1 MNFQLP
7 KTSYNSPEKREVKS
21 IVEQYRHAREKG
33 EDGIACTTQ
42 PYWYGNRLAGR
53 VMADHGVNLREEYS
67 LMSKK
72 EKDCTISMGD
82 GSLKR
87 IQYHSPICRT
97 KIYYR
102 GDRPVL
108 KVREHLQERYILA
121 DVGYKNGKTLYCENC
136 GALMDG
142 TRDYGGC
149 PHCGSAVRIR
159 GARKKI
165 VTIDREMSGGWYQWR
180 FILGVSLFFLIC
192 MFVSGIA
199 ELIQEGDFSCSS
211 VLGMFFYLLLA
222 AAASAPMSIVMG
234 VLFGNFLFVPILISL
249 GCSNA
254 RVNRVGYEMRKRD
267 PHFSHTEF
275 YGLTQAYMKLWFL
288 SAEPSDLGCISEVE
302 NCRDESILDVDCLGC
317 KGSRVWTYDD
327 FTYISM
333 KLKVRLICAQGEKL
347 TKKRKACRVTMKRQ
361 KNVLTSLEPEALKC
375 GNCGASIDM
384 LGDGHCTY
392 CGSRADIS
400 SIDWMLCGV
409 QTED

>member
-1 MNFQLP
+1 MKFQLP
-7 KTSYNSPEKREVKS
+7 QTSYNSPEKREVKS
-21 IVEQYRHAREKG
+21 IVEQYRRAREKG

-42 PYWYGNRLAGR
+42 PYWYGNRLANKI
-53 VMADHGVNLREEYS
+53 MADHGVSLREEYS

-72 EKDCTISMGD
+72 EKDYTISMGD

-97 KIYYR
+97 KVYCR

-121 DVGYKNGKTLYCENC
+121 DVGYKNVKTLYCESC
-136 GALMDG
+136 GARMDV

-149 PHCGSAVRIR
+149 PHCGSTVRIR

-180 FILGVSLFFLIC
+180 FILGVSLFFFVC
-192 MFVSGIA
+192 MFISGVI
-199 ELIQEGDFSCSS
+199 ELIQEGDFSYGS

-222 AAASAPMSIVMG
+222 AAASAPMSIVVG
-234 VLFGNFLFVPILISL
+234 VFFGNFLFVPILISL

-254 RVNRVGYEMRKRD
+254 RVNRVGYEMQKRD

-288 SAEPSDLGCISEVE
+288 SAKPSDLGCISEVE

-317 KGSRVWTYDD
+317 KGSRVWTDAD
-327 FTYISM
+327 FTYIAM

-347 TKKRKACRVTMKRQ
+347 TKKKTVCTVTMKRQ
-361 KNVLTSLEPEALKC
+361 KHVRTGLEPEILKC

-384 LGDGHCTY
+384 LGDGRCTY

-400 SIDWMLCGV
+400 AIDWMLCDVNTGS
-409 QTED
+409 

>member
-1 MNFQLP
+1 MKFQLP
-7 KTSYNSPEKREVKS
+7 QTSYNSPEKREVKS
-21 IVEQYRHAREKG
+21 IVEQYRRAREKG

-42 PYWYGNRLAGR
+42 PYWYGNRLTNKI
-53 VMADHGVNLREEYS
+53 MADHGVSLREEYS

-72 EKDCTISMGD
+72 EKDYTISMGD

-97 KIYYR
+97 KVYCR

-121 DVGYKNGKTLYCENC
+121 DVGYKNAKTLYCESC
-136 GALMDG
+136 GARMDV

-149 PHCGSAVRIR
+149 PHCGSTVRIR

-180 FILGVSLFFLIC
+180 FILGVSLFFFVC
-192 MFVSGIA
+192 MFISGVI
-199 ELIQEGDFSCSS
+199 ELIQEGDFSYGS

-222 AAASAPMSIVMG
+222 AAASAPMSIVVG
-234 VLFGNFLFVPILISL
+234 VFFGNFLFVPILISL

-254 RVNRVGYEMRKRD
+254 RVNRVGYEMQKRD

-288 SAEPSDLGCISEVE
+288 SAKPSDLGCISEVE

-317 KGSRVWTYDD
+317 KGSRVWTDTD
-327 FTYISM
+327 FTYIAM

-347 TKKRKACRVTMKRQ
+347 TKKKTVCTVTMKRQ
-361 KNVLTSLEPEALKC
+361 KHVRTGLEPEILKC

-384 LGDGHCTY
+384 LGDGRCTY

-400 SIDWMLCGV
+400 AIDWMLCDVNTGS
-409 QTED
+409 